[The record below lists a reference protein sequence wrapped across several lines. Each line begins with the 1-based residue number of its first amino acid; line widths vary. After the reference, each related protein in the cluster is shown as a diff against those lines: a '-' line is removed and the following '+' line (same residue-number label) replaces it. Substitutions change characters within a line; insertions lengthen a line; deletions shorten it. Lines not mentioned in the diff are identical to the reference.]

1 MDQVTVITP
10 VGCIGNRGVDKD
22 ALIRAIDKTQPH
34 VLAMDAGSMDCGP
47 WYLGA
52 GKAHSPTLDILW
64 DLEHVLC
71 QAVPRGISVVIGS
84 AGGSGARAHVDT
96 TVEMIQKV
104 AREKSLHFRLAV
116 IYSDVPKEFLLS
128 RAENGTV
135 AGTHSLDD
143 GSALRVEAVKESNV
157 IVGLMGVE
165 PIIDALEDGAD
176 VVLCGRASDSAVI
189 AAYPVWKGFE
199 RGLSYHM
206 GDIMECGESAAE
218 ELRPT
223 LRALAHNRIPIIGRM
238 EKDCF
243 YLWPAVDTLACTPDS
258 CLMHSFYERTDIRAS
273 KVPGGVLDK
282 GDARYTQHDA
292 ITTKISG
299 SQFVDEPYS
308 ILLEG
313 TKPVGH
319 RYVFIFGVRT
329 LRMIEQLDEILS
341 DVEEIAD
348 KRFEAHGAFNIHW
361 HRFGKDAVLQ
371 GSEMA
376 ANVAPREV
384 GVVADVVAET
394 AELAHDVACDLQTR
408 IAFWRYP
415 GRYTTAGNVAMTLS
429 PASLDGGPVYEFS
442 IYHPIQTDDY
452 REVFRRQIIEV

>member
-10 VGCIGNRGVDKD
+10 VGCIGNRGVDKE
-22 ALIRAIDKTQPH
+22 AFIRAIEETKPDA
-34 VLAMDAGSMDCGP
+34 LAMDAGSMDCGP

-71 QAVPRGISVVIGS
+71 QAVPRRIPILIGS
-84 AGGSGARAHVDT
+84 AGGSGARAHVNT
-96 TVEMIQKV
+96 TVEMIRKV
-104 AREKSLHFRLAV
+104 ARENSLHFRLAV
-116 IYSDVPKEFLLS
+116 IYSDVPKPYLLS
-128 RAENGTV
+128 RATNGTV

-143 GSALRVEAVKESNV
+143 SSPLRTEAVEKSNV

-189 AAYPVWKGFE
+189 AAYPVWKGFDK
-199 RGLSYHM
+199 GLSYHM

-223 LRALAHNRIPIIGRM
+223 LRALTHNRIPIIGRM

-243 YLWPAVDTLACTPDS
+243 YLWPALDSLACTPNS
-258 CLMHSFYERTDIRAS
+258 CLMHSFYERVDIRAS

-282 GDARYTQHDA
+282 GEAHYTQHDA
-292 ITTKISG
+292 NTTKISG

-313 TKPVGH
+313 TKPAGH
-319 RYVFIFGVRT
+319 RYVFILGVRT
-329 LRMIEQLDEILS
+329 PRMIEQLDEILS
-341 DVEEIAD
+341 DIEAIAE
-348 KRFEAHGAFNIHW
+348 KQFGKHGKFKIHW

-376 ANVAPREV
+376 RNVIPTEV

-394 AELAHDVACDLQTR
+394 SELAHDVALDLQTR

-415 GRYTTAGNVAMTLS
+415 GRYTTAGNIAMTLS

-442 IYHPIQTDDY
+442 IYHPMLVDDY
-452 REVFRRQIIEV
+452 REVFRRDVIEI